1 MIRSPS
7 RGVDPEVQVGAE
19 RGRSVRDQSLDRVS
33 DANHTKSP
41 ALTYRSFTLDEE
53 VLGISG
59 HHPEIPPRELQRK
72 RQRINFK
79 TDSLPN
85 LEVDK
90 PMLNSRPDEV
100 ELETFREASL
110 DRGVLPVDLRLLK
123 RLVECT
129 HQGGVDLGISKRR
142 GRVWMKKRERLW
154 PSTRGTSW
162 QSTRQKLVASRES
175 CV

>member
-1 MIRSPS
+1 ML
-7 RGVDPEVQVGAE
+7 ET
-19 RGRSVRDQSLDRVS
+19 S
-33 DANHTKSP
+33 D
-41 ALTYRSFTLDEE
+41 
-53 VLGISG
+53 
-59 HHPEIPPRELQRK
+59 HHPETPPSESQRK
-72 RQRINFK
+72 RQRTNSKI
-79 TDSLPN
+79 DSLPN

-90 PMLNSRPDEV
+90 PMLNSRLDEV

-142 GRVWMKKRERLW
+142 GRVWMMKRGRLW